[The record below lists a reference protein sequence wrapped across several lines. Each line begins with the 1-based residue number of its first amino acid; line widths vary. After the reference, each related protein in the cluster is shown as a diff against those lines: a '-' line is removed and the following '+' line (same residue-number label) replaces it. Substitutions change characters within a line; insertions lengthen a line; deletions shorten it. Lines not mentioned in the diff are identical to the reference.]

1 MVDNE
6 TNITTI
12 NEEDRT
18 FIHALVSLSP
28 EKKTLVKGILIGINL
43 QEKSENVFERDQ
55 SITGRQLT
63 LMEYASE
70 KIV

>member
-55 SITGRQLT
+55 PVTGRQLT

>member
-18 FIHALVSLSP
+18 FIHALVSLSS

-43 QEKSENVFERDQ
+43 QEKPENVFERDQ

-63 LMEYASE
+63 LMESASE

>member
-12 NEEDRT
+12 NEDDRT

-43 QEKSENVFERDQ
+43 QEKPKNVFECDQ
-55 SITGRQLT
+55 TITGRQLT
-63 LMEYASE
+63 LMEYGNE
-70 KIV
+70 KII